1 MLLLIAGGGC
11 LEAQAQTYTY
21 RSVLRLNR
29 PHDPEYITALILD
42 SAGDLYGTSFY
53 GGADNVGTVF
63 KVTPKGALTV
73 LHSFSS
79 KYGGELPQSIARDGK
94 GNLYGATPYIR
105 GEVDVSGTIFKMTPE
120 ENGKYNFGTLW
131 TDFGIGPL
139 SVAVDSN
146 KNLYGI
152 IEQYTG
158 IVSGSCGSCLFQIS
172 GAGVWADLWDF
183 DYVNYNPQGTL
194 VIDKSGDV
202 FGTIGGDGGSSSWG
216 YVYEWSPVSGYSV
229 LHTFNGTDGSYPN
242 GLVLDGA
249 GNLYGTTNLGGANSV
264 GTAFKITTT
273 GAFSTL
279 YNFCSLA
286 NCADGYE
293 PYGTIAVDSS
303 GNLYG
308 STFESPRIYKIS
320 LNGSESVIY
329 SGPTSVR
336 PLVVIDKS
344 GDLFG
349 IDSLG
354 VYELVPSN

>member
-1 MLLLIAGGGC
+1 
-11 LEAQAQTYTY
+11 
-21 RSVLRLNR
+21 
-29 PHDPEYITALILD
+29 
-42 SAGDLYGTSFY
+42 
-53 GGADNVGTVF
+53 
-63 KVTPKGALTV
+63 
-73 LHSFSS
+73 
-79 KYGGELPQSIARDGK
+79 
-94 GNLYGATPYIR
+94 
-105 GEVDVSGTIFKMTPE
+105 MTPE
-120 ENGKYNFGTLW
+120 DNGKYNFGTLW

-249 GNLYGTTNLGGANSV
+249 GNLYGTRRRQQRWHRFQDHDDRSILDA
-264 GTAFKITTT
+264 
-273 GAFSTL
+273 L
-279 YNFCSLA
+279 
-286 NCADGYE
+286 
-293 PYGTIAVDSS
+293 
-303 GNLYG
+303 
-308 STFESPRIYKIS
+308 
-320 LNGSESVIY
+320 
-329 SGPTSVR
+329 
-336 PLVVIDKS
+336 
-344 GDLFG
+344 
-349 IDSLG
+349 
-354 VYELVPSN
+354 